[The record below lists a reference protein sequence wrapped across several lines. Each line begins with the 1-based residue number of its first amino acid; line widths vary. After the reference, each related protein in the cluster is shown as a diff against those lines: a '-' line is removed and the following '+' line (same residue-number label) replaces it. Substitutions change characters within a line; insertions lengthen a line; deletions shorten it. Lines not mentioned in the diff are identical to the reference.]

1 MDEIKQLEKQRTVDL
16 SVLFSVFKKSWLIAL
31 CVAILAGALSYC
43 YSSFFV
49 TPMYA
54 SSVKMFIDVK
64 AGNTDNVTNEQIVT
78 SIRLTET
85 IKELVVT
92 DSILDPV
99 LDELGSSISSGDL
112 AKQISISSE
121 ENSQLITITIKD
133 SNSARAHNIAIGL
146 KKIIP
151 VKVNE
156 LFKSGNVAVS
166 AVDGPTTSTNPVS
179 PNIKRNVVTAGL
191 FGFILVLLFN
201 FIKYLLNFTFNS
213 ADDVKSFLGL
223 NVVGVI
229 PSFESVEKTK
239 NKKRGSH

>member
-16 SVLFSVFKKSWLIAL
+16 SVLLSVFKKSWLIAL
-31 CVAILAGALSYC
+31 CVAILAGALSYF
-43 YSSFFV
+43 YSSLFI

-121 ENSQLITITIKD
+121 ENSQLITITIED

-146 KKIIP
+146 KKIVP

-166 AVDGPTTSTNPVS
+166 AVDGPTTSPNPVS
-179 PNIKRNVVTAGL
+179 PNIKKNVVTAGL
-191 FGFILVLLFN
+191 IGFIIVLVFN

-213 ADDVKSFLGL
+213 ADDIKSFLGL